1 MHTSSNDT
9 DEALKILRKYWKGPT
24 GVYPECGYFKSPDW
38 QFVDVI
44 TPQDLVAKSHDWQKQ
59 GASIFGGCC
68 GIGPDHIAALAQEFK
83 Q

>member
-1 MHTSSNDT
+1 M
-9 DEALKILRKYWKGPT
+9 

-44 TPQDLVAKSHDWQKQ
+44 TPQDLVAKSHDWQTK

-68 GIGPDHIAALAQEFK
+68 GIGPDHIAALAKEFK
-83 Q
+83 K